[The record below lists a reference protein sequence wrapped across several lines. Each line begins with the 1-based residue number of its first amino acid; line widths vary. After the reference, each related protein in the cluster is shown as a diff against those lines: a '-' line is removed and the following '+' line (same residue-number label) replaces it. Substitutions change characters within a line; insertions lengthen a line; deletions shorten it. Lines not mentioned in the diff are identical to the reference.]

1 MKKEHAKSAFK
12 VLSTADMLTHPWILS
27 AESENNVNGGVTK
40 KKKTQIQIKGE
51 YSSTASVASNANGGS
66 MNVKLTL
73 KELLNVS
80 SDWKEV
86 NKKNPAGGAAAVFSG
101 GLPMDF

>member
-1 MKKEHAKSAFK
+1 MVTTSD
-12 VLSTADMLTHPWILS
+12 LLTHPWIMS
-27 AESENNVNGGVTK
+27 ADADTNNNTSGTGIK
-40 KKKTQIQIKGE
+40 KKKTQIKADYSTNSNNNNNMNGNNIIK
-51 YSSTASVASNANGGS
+51 V
-66 MNVKLTL
+66 TL

-86 NKKNPAGGAAAVFSG
+86 NKKNPSGGPSVIVG